1 MVRAIVDQVAA
12 LAQALEIAPTV
23 IARVMIEVRRGQDH
37 ASSPHLCRLLEIGP
51 SGRPAA
57 AVAPRVTGGVEPT
70 AIRQTAYSHAMWPAA
85 SLAHASGALEPHA
98 PADLWPIAGV
108 EPPHFRL
115 DRHRHP
121 RSRDGGLLGQH
132 AINAC
137 PANAEPDLVSNSA
150 NTPNISRNALPVAV
164 PVSTGCL
171 VAFKATPLAL
181 SSARYF
187 GAGA

>member
-1 MVRAIVDQVAA
+1 

-23 IARVMIEVRRGQDH
+23 IARVMIEVRRGQNH
-37 ASSPHLCRLLEIGP
+37 AGSPHLCRLLEIGP

-115 DRHRHP
+115 DRHRHL

-137 PANAEPDLVSNSA
+137 PANAEPDLGFEFGEHA
-150 NTPNISRNALPVAV
+150 QHIEER
-164 PVSTGCL
+164 
-171 VAFKATPLAL
+171 LA
-181 SSARYF
+181 RR
-187 GAGA
+187 GAGIDRLFGRLQGDTLGLELGTLLWRGRWMWFVT